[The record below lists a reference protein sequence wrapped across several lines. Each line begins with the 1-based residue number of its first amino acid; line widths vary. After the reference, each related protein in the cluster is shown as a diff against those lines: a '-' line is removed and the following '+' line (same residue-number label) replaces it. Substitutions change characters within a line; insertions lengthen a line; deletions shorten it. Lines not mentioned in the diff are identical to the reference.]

1 MLILNKK
8 RVLADSCKKQYE
20 QPVSRVL
27 YEAVIFLGP
36 LSPEDS
42 SGLPPGKGRA
52 APFQAVRLAA
62 PASLFGLAPD
72 GVYTDAPCCQRT
84 GELLP
89 RLFTLTLA
97 GGCFLLHFPWGHP
110 RQPLAVILALRSP
123 DFPHAPHSC
132 GARDR
137 MGCSYGFI
145 TYIRTDWP
153 WIRT

>member
-1 MLILNKK
+1 MGIKK
-8 RVLADSCKKQYE
+8 HE
-20 QPVSRVL
+20 QSVSRVL
-27 YEAVIFLGP
+27 YQAIIFLGP
-36 LSPEDS
+36 LSPKAS
-42 SGLPPGKGRA
+42 SDLPSGKGRA
-52 APFQAVRLAA
+52 APFQAVCLAA

-72 GVYTDAPCCQRT
+72 GVYMDAFRCRKA

-89 RLFTLTLA
+89 RLFTLALA

-123 DFPHAPHSC
+123 DFPHALPP
-132 GARDR
+132 GRARDR

-145 TYIRTDWP
+145 TYIRTDCT